1 MSVDLG
7 CSPAHGNGPSR
18 LVCPSACIIG
28 APVQS
33 STLRDPRSEPGIRG
47 EMYHPNLHGPGLGGR
62 GLRLALELDTWQDS
76 PHRRNKAL
84 PSMIPHRS
92 TKLGTLAQGEGWSNK
107 HAHPHSTG
115 SETKLMPL
123 WLQILEQCP
132 LGVWGDA

>member
-1 MSVDLG
+1 MSTWGALRLTETVPLALFAPPHASSGLRCRVQRSGTLD
-7 CSPAHGNGPSR
+7 PSR
-18 LVCPSACIIG
+18 
-28 APVQS
+28 
-33 STLRDPRSEPGIRG
+33 
-47 EMYHPNLHGPGLGGR
+47 GLGERCTTRTSMGPPPQA
-62 GLRLALELDTWQDS
+62 GRLALELDTWQDS

-92 TKLGTLAQGEGWSNK
+92 TKLGTLAQGEGSNK

-123 WLQILEQCP
+123 WLQMLEQCP